1 MIFFLTFGVSIS
13 AQSDDHDDIFKIVTE
28 MPKIRSCVHVENE
41 VLYGLCLS
49 SEVRKF
55 LYGHPSYIDIEGD
68 VQGIHI
74 VRFTIEKDGELTDI
88 EHLRSLGAQLNTVVD
103 TIVKDMSAAKFY
115 TAGVH
120 NGDTVRIRY
129 MLPLQIVPHNGE
141 GVFPDPAYRV
151 FESDF
156 DYV

>member
-1 MIFFLTFGVSIS
+1 M
-13 AQSDDHDDIFKIVTE
+13 
-28 MPKIRSCVHVENE
+28 
-41 VLYGLCLS
+41 
-49 SEVRKF
+49 
-55 LYGHPSYIDIEGD
+55 YGHPSYIDIEGD

-156 DYV
+156 DYVESLGISLRINSKKISEKNIWRLSKDCEADVDLKAWMWSEEDVSFEYRCP